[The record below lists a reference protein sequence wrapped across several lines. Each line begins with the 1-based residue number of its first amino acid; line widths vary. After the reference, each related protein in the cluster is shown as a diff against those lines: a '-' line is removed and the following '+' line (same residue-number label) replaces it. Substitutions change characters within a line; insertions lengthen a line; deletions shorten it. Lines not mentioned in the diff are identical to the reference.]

1 MIDIS
6 IDTDNGISHLWRTA
20 LKTCEQC
27 EHATRATTA
36 GMTSFVWCQ
45 ENVYGSEDGFVMQS
59 HFINPK
65 AKACGNKF
73 LPRTAPLPDEACIP
87 FTLENEIEGDAFAQD
102 KNAQSFAM
110 PSEAVNGNGLKAVVD
125 RFGGI
130 FI

>member
-1 MIDIS
+1 M
-6 IDTDNGISHLWRTA
+6 
-20 LKTCEQC
+20 KTCEQC
-27 EHATRATTA
+27 EHATRATSA

-65 AKACGNKF
+65 AKACSSKF
-73 LPRTAPLPDEACIP
+73 LLRTSPLPDEASIP
-87 FTLENEIEGDAFAQD
+87 FTLEDEIEGEATANDQCTQRPELHSGTA
-102 KNAQSFAM
+102 NAH
-110 PSEAVNGNGLKAVVD
+110 GLKAVVD

>member
-1 MIDIS
+1 M
-6 IDTDNGISHLWRTA
+6 
-20 LKTCEQC
+20 KTCEQC
-27 EHATRATTA
+27 EHATRATSA

-65 AKACGNKF
+65 AKACSSNF
-73 LPRTAPLPDEACIP
+73 VPRTSPLPDETSIP
-87 FTLENEIEGDAFAQD
+87 FMLEDEIEGETTASDQCTQRPEKDVNTA
-102 KNAQSFAM
+102 NAH
-110 PSEAVNGNGLKAVVD
+110 GLKAVVD